1 MSEKAEY
8 LRIANIIVTCTDL
21 SVAALDMG
29 VDPVA
34 LGCCAVSMA
43 EGCEPESVKDS
54 IDAMFGDDTA
64 TTVIEVAA
72 LVAVAA
78 RYNRSASPEA
88 LRDFLSEMVAKVRLY
103 RARATAH

>member
-8 LRIANIIVTCTDL
+8 IRIANIIVTCTDL

-34 LGCCAVSMA
+34 LGCFAVSTA
-43 EGCEPESVKDS
+43 EGVEPESVKDS
-54 IDAMFGDDTA
+54 IEAMFGDDTA
-64 TTVIEVAA
+64 TAVIQAAA
-72 LVAVAA
+72 LVCVAE
-78 RYNRSASPEA
+78 RYNRSGDGEA
-88 LRDFLSEMVAKVRLY
+88 LRDFLSEMVAKMRLY

>member
-1 MSEKAEY
+1 MEKTMSEKAEY
-8 LRIANIIVTCTDL
+8 LRIANIVATCAHL

-34 LGCCAVSMA
+34 LGCCAVSTA

-64 TTVIEVAA
+64 TTVIETAA
-72 LVAVAA
+72 L
-78 RYNRSASPEA
+78 
-88 LRDFLSEMVAKVRLY
+88 
-103 RARATAH
+103 